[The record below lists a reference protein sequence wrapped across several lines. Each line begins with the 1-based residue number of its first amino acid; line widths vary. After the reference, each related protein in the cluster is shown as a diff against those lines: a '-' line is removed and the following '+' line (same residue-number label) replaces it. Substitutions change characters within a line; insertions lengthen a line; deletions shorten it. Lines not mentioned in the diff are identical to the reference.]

1 MSNKQD
7 TLTEQA
13 IVDRDRM
20 KQQML
25 QRFLAPAA
33 LVIIYIYFGIFGR
46 NFFSYPVLVNIIDSS
61 YYIGFIAIGVTFV
74 IIAGGIDLSVGT
86 VMMCAATVGGTA
98 LTQYGWSMEASLLL
112 IMVVGTAFGFFN
124 GFVIAYFNMPP
135 FIVTLGT
142 MMISMGTGSI
152 VANVRSSAFPSRSAE
167 GGWFKQLFKYIS
179 EERQIIPT
187 GAFILLAVVIIGHII
202 LTRTR
207 FGRYVYAMG
216 SNREAARLSG
226 IDVRKW
232 TMLTYVVAGVCAGIG
247 GIAFAATYTTVI
259 PAQGQ
264 GFELFAIAAAV
275 IGGTSLS
282 GGVGSVFGTLIG
294 VFIMAVLSNGLP
306 SMGLQAHYQTFF
318 TGVVVIGAVGLDQ
331 YRTRKASEAKV
342 VTEADSVRQDGAK
355 EIQELR
361 RDLAEAKEQGDKD
374 RVAEL
379 KRKIGEKRREVAR
392 TYRAMKRKEKEN
404 RQKLAAEERAAEQEF
419 EKILKEDQS
428 RDDRSDQHS
437 TGVSGEQ

>member
-1 MSNKQD
+1 MSSDQQAVS
-7 TLTEQA
+7 EQA
-13 IVDRDRM
+13 IADRDRI
-20 KQQML
+20 KQKML

-33 LVIIYIYFGIFGR
+33 LIIIYVYFGVFGR
-46 NFFSYPVLVNIIDSS
+46 NFFSYPVLVNIIDAS

-86 VMMCAATVGGTA
+86 VMMCAAVIGGTM

-124 GFVIAYFNMPP
+124 GFVIAYLGMPP

-167 GGWFKQLFKYIS
+167 GGWFKQVFKYIS
-179 EERQIIPT
+179 EERQVIPT

-202 LTRTR
+202 LTRTK

-216 SNREAARLSG
+216 SNKEAARLSG
-226 IDVRKW
+226 INVRKW

-275 IGGTSLS
+275 IGGTSLA

-342 VTEADSVRQDGAK
+342 ITEADSVRQTGME
-355 EIQELR
+355 EIKSLKQELAQAK
-361 RDLAEAKEQGDKD
+361 AEGKQT
-374 RVAEL
+374 RLSEL
-379 KRKIGEKRREVAR
+379 QAQIREKRREVAQ
-392 TYRAMKRKEKEN
+392 TYRAAKRKEKDD
-404 RQKLAAEERAAEQEF
+404 RQRLAAEERAAEQEF
-419 EKILKEDQS
+419 EKILKEEQDDQ
-428 RDDRSDQHS
+428 DS
-437 TGVSGEQ
+437 TGVSGE